1 MSMVDTEVC
10 RSLVEQMLL
19 PGCTYDVTD
28 KIQMKCVADFYEMK
42 ENTTGVTGEIL
53 VKEFE
58 TRVKM
63 IQMNMR
69 TPSSFERLR
78 HYLGQFQTVVTD
90 TRVKISGKK
99 MVSYL
104 IEGVA
109 PLRLQQRLW
118 ALMNAGSDIQ
128 KSARYDAKRFKTL
141 LRLEV
146 KKEEE
151 AIKILK

>member
-19 PGCTYDVTD
+19 PGCKYDVTD
-28 KIQMKCVADFYEMK
+28 QNQMKCVSDFYEMK
-42 ENTTGVTGEIL
+42 ENTTGVTDEIL

-58 TRVKM
+58 TRVKIIHM
-63 IQMNMR
+63 SMR

-78 HYLGQFQTVVTD
+78 HYLGQFQTVITD

-104 IEGVA
+104 IKGVA
-109 PLRLQQRLW
+109 PLRLQ
-118 ALMNAGSDIQ
+118 
-128 KSARYDAKRFKTL
+128 
-141 LRLEV
+141 
-146 KKEEE
+146 
-151 AIKILK
+151 